1 MRKLKGLKLI
11 EILVVIAIV
20 GLIISIAMVAVRN
33 SKERAR
39 ITNVFFFDGIIKRSL
54 GAYSAGIWD
63 FNEGGAATTTQ
74 DFSGNGN
81 TGVIA
86 GADWTCAGAANTPSG
101 TGCSLYFIGANS
113 DFVNCGNNNSLN
125 IASADKVTV
134 MAWVKIIAL
143 PAGNAGVVSKR
154 NATTTN
160 YELGITSAGKIFN
173 YNGTA
178 TNISIR
184 SVPIGQ
190 WRHIAMSIN
199 QGTVTFYLDG
209 VADNSASSTTGTVHQ
224 GNLFIGKGTP
234 TGEFF
239 NGLID
244 DVRIYRES
252 ITLTQ
257 IQKIYAEGAERLGI
271 AKK

>member
-1 MRKLKGLKLI
+1 MRKLKGFTLI

-39 ITNVFFFDGIIKRSL
+39 ITNVLSFDGTIKRSL

-160 YELGITSAGKIFN
+160 YELGITSA
-173 YNGTA
+173 
-178 TNISIR
+178 
-184 SVPIGQ
+184 PIGQ

-244 DVRIYRES
+244 DVRIYLES
-252 ITLTQ
+252 IILKQ
-257 IQKIYAEGAERLGI
+257 I
-271 AKK
+271 KKR

>member
-1 MRKLKGLKLI
+1 MRKLKGFTLI

-86 GADWTCAGAANTPSG
+86 GADWTCAGAANTP
-101 TGCSLYFIGANS
+101 
-113 DFVNCGNNNSLN
+113 
-125 IASADKVTV
+125 
-134 MAWVKIIAL
+134 
-143 PAGNAGVVSKR
+143 
-154 NATTTN
+154 
-160 YELGITSAGKIFN
+160 
-173 YNGTA
+173 NGTA